1 MKIGHSR
8 FPSGLTH
15 EYHVYD
21 AIGGSK
27 GISDV
32 FWYGKEGAYEVIVM
46 EYLGTSLD
54 VILDQL
60 QIDERSTFLYATQM
74 VCLLYKA
81 NKKT

>member
-1 MKIGHSR
+1 M
-8 FPSGLTH
+8 
-15 EYHVYD
+15 YD
-21 AIGGSK
+21 TIGGST

-46 EYLGTSLD
+46 DYLGTSLGD
-54 VILDQL
+54 LLNQL
-60 QIDERSTFLYATQM
+60 QIDEGSTFLYATQM